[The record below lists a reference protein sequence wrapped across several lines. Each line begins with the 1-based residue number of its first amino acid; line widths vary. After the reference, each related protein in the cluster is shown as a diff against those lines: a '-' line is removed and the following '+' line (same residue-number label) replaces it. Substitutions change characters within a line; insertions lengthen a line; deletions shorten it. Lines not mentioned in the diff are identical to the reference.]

1 MQQVRQHPE
10 YRFFGHIYSIDAK
23 AHFDASVEACL
34 FVLTTDT
41 GNTDCEV
48 YESLDSIAP
57 SYRIGE
63 RDGYIVR
70 DVTRYEKWRHL
81 RGQDSRY
88 IWRSGIK
95 HDCSK
100 VMELD
105 PVGDGYRNGLGEFI
119 KCEEDYVYPLLKG
132 SDVGNGRISSYRKVA
147 LITQKAVGEDTSQIK
162 KLAPMT
168 WEYLIE
174 HREYLDKRRSAIYR
188 NKPIFSIFGIGDYSF
203 KQWKIAVSGFYKRLK
218 FNLVGLL
225 DGKIVVFDDTVN
237 FLSFDTEEEARFI
250 YRLITS
256 DPALEFLESMIF
268 WDEKRPITTE
278 ILRRLSLKE
287 LAREFGELVQ

>member
-1 MQQVRQHPE
+1 
-10 YRFFGHIYSIDAK
+10 
-23 AHFDASVEACL
+23 
-34 FVLTTDT
+34 VLTTDT
-41 GNTDCEV
+41 GNADCEV

-119 KCEEDYVYPLLKG
+119 KCEED
-132 SDVGNGRISSYRKVA
+132 
-147 LITQKAVGEDTSQIK
+147 
-162 KLAPMT
+162 
-168 WEYLIE
+168 
-174 HREYLDKRRSAIYR
+174 
-188 NKPIFSIFGIGDYSF
+188 
-203 KQWKIAVSGFYKRLK
+203 
-218 FNLVGLL
+218 
-225 DGKIVVFDDTVN
+225 
-237 FLSFDTEEEARFI
+237 
-250 YRLITS
+250 
-256 DPALEFLESMIF
+256 
-268 WDEKRPITTE
+268 
-278 ILRRLSLKE
+278 
-287 LAREFGELVQ
+287 